1 MKEDSA
7 SQREKQKIFKVSVT
21 NLVNMLES
29 HPGKSF
35 GIPSLCSSFKIKRRR
50 FYDIVNVFV
59 SLGCCQKL
67 NLDRVE
73 WLGKSQISNHILTMR
88 KEKEIDRPEISL
100 DSLFPVETCVGV
112 SNLTINFVLLFY
124 ALKSNKIDIRMA
136 GQFLSRGTG
145 RYKTT
150 LCKLYQIN
158 LILATLGMTSK
169 SSELCSIV
177 LRNPYMKNEDV
188 YKIPKEIQKD
198 SIMSILYLLNK
209 PEPGTVN
216 SYVVQR
222 RYEMK
227 SYVNADSLSMSD
239 DSLPDFLL

>member
-1 MKEDSA
+1 MKEDRGN
-7 SQREKQKIFKVSVT
+7 QREKQKLFKGSVT

-29 HPGKSF
+29 NPGKSF
-35 GIPSLCSSFKIKRRR
+35 GIPSLCNSFKIKRRR

-73 WLGKSQISNHILTMR
+73 WLGKSKISNHILMMR

-158 LILATLGMTSK
+158 LILATLGMTSR
-169 SSELCSIV
+169 SSELCNII
-177 LRNPYMKNEDV
+177 LQNPYIQNDDI
-188 YKIPKEIQKD
+188 YKIPKETQKD
-198 SIMSILYLLNK
+198 SILSISYLLSK
-209 PEPGTVN
+209 PEPSLLN

-222 RYEMK
+222 RFEIQ
-227 SYVNADSLSMSD
+227 SYFSTESSSNQA
-239 DSLPDFLL
+239 DSLPDLLL